1 MSSLS
6 ALTLT
11 PRPTVAWL
19 KTNSRPSINRNRRS
33 TVNTGIGI
41 GNILFDKQ
49 IYIDRGSMALT
60 FEIFNYLLEYNL
72 SIGISF

>member
-1 MSSLS
+1 MSSFS
-6 ALTLT
+6 ALP
-11 PRPTVAWL
+11 PRHAVAWP
-19 KTNSRPSINRNRRS
+19 KTNRRPSINGNRRS
-33 TVNTGIGI
+33 TVDTRIGI
-41 GNILFDKQ
+41 GNIYLTNKY